1 MIKKRAVYSV
11 FALFLAPFVGHA
23 VTLPP
28 LDSNPADSMSVLIDT
43 LSTSCAPLPTSLD
56 DLSRSQLHTFYQP
69 LAGELA
75 WPNEAARVMLLEQIN
90 QLADDGLSPT
100 DYPLASM
107 PLDASPK
114 LRACID
120 IQTTRSYLQAL
131 HDLHYGRFSQQKLE
145 SIWRSPDMPK
155 RPQADATIMPL
166 AMANTAEPEVAFKA
180 ARPSLMQYL
189 QLRAAY
195 AALRQRP
202 LSTWQAI
209 DEGPTLH
216 PGQSDPRVPALRT
229 RLNAEGYNTITGS
242 GSIPSGNR
250 LDDGTV
256 AALKVFQ
263 SRHGIN
269 DDGVL
274 GAATLTELNVSPLV
288 RREQLRVNLERLR
301 WLADDLSQAQ
311 VAVNVA
317 GAEVL
322 LMDKGAEVW
331 RRRTQVGRA
340 ERKTPLLVSRI
351 NRVTLNPT
359 WTVPPT
365 ILRED
370 KIPAIRSDIGYLD
383 KHQMNVYNYQGQRL
397 DPHTINW
404 ASPGAIMLRQ
414 EAGVN
419 NPLGRVVLRFDN
431 PYSVYLHDTP
441 SQRLFDRSPRVFSSG
456 CVRVES
462 IETLLT
468 KILSEDELRTVQA
481 RLDSGKTSQ
490 YRLDQQLNLVMAY
503 WTVEVG
509 ADGVVHYFPDMYSND
524 QKIIT
529 AQLHDDN
536 PAIADSRRPDMND

>member
-1 MIKKRAVYSV
+1 M
-11 FALFLAPFVGHA
+11 
-23 VTLPP
+23 
-28 LDSNPADSMSVLIDT
+28 
-43 LSTSCAPLPTSLD
+43 
-56 DLSRSQLHTFYQP
+56 
-69 LAGELA
+69 
-75 WPNEAARVMLLEQIN
+75 
-90 QLADDGLSPT
+90 
-100 DYPLASM
+100 
-107 PLDASPK
+107 
-114 LRACID
+114 
-120 IQTTRSYLQAL
+120 
-131 HDLHYGRFSQQKLE
+131 
-145 SIWRSPDMPK
+145 
-155 RPQADATIMPL
+155 
-166 AMANTAEPEVAFKA
+166 
-180 ARPSLMQYL
+180 
-189 QLRAAY
+189 
-195 AALRQRP
+195 
-202 LSTWQAI
+202 
-209 DEGPTLH
+209 
-216 PGQSDPRVPALRT
+216 
-229 RLNAEGYNTITGS
+229 
-242 GSIPSGNR
+242 
-250 LDDGTV
+250 
-256 AALKVFQ
+256 
-263 SRHGIN
+263 
-269 DDGVL
+269 
-274 GAATLTELNVSPLV
+274 
-288 RREQLRVNLERLR
+288 
-301 WLADDLSQAQ
+301 
-311 VAVNVA
+311 
-317 GAEVL
+317 
-322 LMDKGAEVW
+322 
-331 RRRTQVGRA
+331 
-340 ERKTPLLVSRI
+340 
-351 NRVTLNPT
+351 TLNPT

-529 AQLHDDN
+529 AQLRDDN
-536 PAIADSRRPDMND
+536 PAIADSRRPDTND

>member
-1 MIKKRAVYSV
+1 MV
-11 FALFLAPFVGHA
+11 FALSLVPFVGHA
-23 VTLPP
+23 VSLPP
-28 LDSNPADSMSVLIDT
+28 LESDPADGMSVLIDT
-43 LSTSCAPLPTSLD
+43 LSTSCAPLPTRLD
-56 DLSRSQLHTFYQP
+56 DFSRKQLHAFYKP
-69 LAGELA
+69 LAGQLA
-75 WPNEAARVMLLEQIN
+75 WPNEATRVMLLEQIN

-100 DYPLASM
+100 DYPIPSM

-120 IQTTRSYLQAL
+120 ILTTRSYLQAL
-131 HDLHYGRFSQQKLE
+131 HDLHYGRFSQNKLE
-145 SIWRSPDMPK
+145 SVWRSDDMPK
-155 RPQADATIMPL
+155 RPEADVTIMP
-166 AMANTAEPEVAFKA
+166 AAIANLSDPSLAFKT
-180 ARPSLMQYL
+180 ARPQLMQYL

-195 AALRQRP
+195 AALRDRP
-202 LSTWQAI
+202 LASWQVVA
-209 DEGPTLH
+209 DGPTLH
-216 PGQSDPRVPALRT
+216 PGQTDPRVPAIRA
-229 RLNAEGYNTITGS
+229 RLNAEGYNTVTSTGS
-242 GSIPSGNR
+242 VPSGNR
-250 LDDGTV
+250 FDDGTV
-256 AALKVFQ
+256 DALKAFQ
-263 SRHGIN
+263 LRHGIN

-274 GAATLTELNVSPLV
+274 GAATLTELNVSPLK
-288 RREQLRVNLERLR
+288 RREQLPVNLERLR
-301 WLADDLSQAQ
+301 WLADDLGQAQ

-322 LMDKGAEVW
+322 LMSDGTEVW

-351 NRVTLNPT
+351 NRITLNPT

-370 KIPAIRSDIGYLD
+370 KIPAIRNDIGYLD

-397 DPHTINW
+397 NPHDIDW
-404 ASPGAIMLRQ
+404 SKPGAIMLRQ

-468 KILSEDELRTVQA
+468 KILSEEELHTVQA

-524 QKIIT
+524 EKIIA
-529 AQLHDDN
+529 AQLLDK
-536 PAIADSRRPDMND
+536 